1 MAERAVQH
9 ITDYISK
16 TDWRVHENANSG
28 YDIGGLIMNVAGWAA
43 AEYWMREVYS
53 PEIGQAHR
61 DGRLHIHDLNFLG
74 SYCCGHS
81 LRELLEQ
88 GLGGV
93 STQIEC
99 APPEHLRT
107 ACDQAVNYLGIMSNT
122 FAGAQAFASV
132 DTYLAPYIRKD
143 GLSYDE
149 VKQCIQ
155 SFVYSLNIPSRW
167 SGQAP
172 FTNIT
177 LDLRCPEDLR
187 YLNPVIGGVEQDFT
201 YGDLAEEMDMFNLAL
216 CEVYLE
222 GDATGKPFS
231 YPIPTYCVTEDFPWG
246 SDVAKAIFE
255 MTAKY
260 GLPYF
265 SLFVNSDMDPS
276 DVRSMCCRLRLDLR
290 ELQRRGGALFGSDEK
305 TGSIGVV
312 TINCARLGY
321 KHRGDWY
328 GLVSEL
334 TALMDMARDSLEAKR
349 SQLNEWLSRGLY
361 PYVSRYLG
369 SFDTMF
375 STIGINGVNEMVR
388 NFTHDVED
396 ITTPH
401 GKQMALD
408 LMAVIRDRLSDYQEE
423 TGNLYNLEASP
434 AEGAT
439 YRFALRDRERYPG
452 IITAGTADNPYYTN
466 STQLPVG
473 YTDDPFEA
481 LSEQDELQSLYTG
494 GTVLHLY
501 LGERLSSWETC
512 EKLVRRTAENFTLPY
527 ISITPTYSTCTDH
540 GYIAGEHF
548 HCPECGK
555 ACEVWTR
562 VIGYLRPVSQFN
574 TGKRGE
580 YDERRFFSEPDDL

>member
-1 MAERAVQH
+1 MAENAVRH
-9 ITDYISK
+9 IKDYISK
-16 TDWRVHENANSG
+16 ADWRVNENANSG
-28 YDIGGLIMNVAGWAA
+28 YDVGGLIMNVAGWGA
-43 AEYWMREVYS
+43 AEYWLREVYS
-53 PEIGQAHR
+53 PELAQAHR
-61 DGRLHIHDLNFLG
+61 DGRLHVHDLNFLG

-81 LRELLEQ
+81 LKELLEQ
-88 GLGGV
+88 GLNGV
-93 STQIEC
+93 RTQVEC

-107 ACDQAVNYLGIMSNT
+107 ALDQAVNYLGIMSNT

-132 DTYLAPYIRKD
+132 DTYLAPYIRRD

-149 VKQCIQ
+149 VKQCVQ

-187 YLNPVIGGVEQDFT
+187 HLNPMIGGQEQPFT
-201 YGDLAEEMDMFNLAL
+201 YGDLADEMDMFNLAL

-222 GDATGKPFS
+222 GDASGQPFS

-246 SDVAKAIFE
+246 SDVARAIFE
-255 MTAKY
+255 MAAKY

-321 KHRGDWY
+321 EHREDWD
-328 GLVSEL
+328 GLVSSL
-334 TALMDMARDSLEAKR
+334 TDLMDIARDSLEAKR
-349 SQLNEWLSRGLY
+349 EQLNDWLDRGLY

-369 SFDTMF
+369 TFGTMF
-375 STIGINGVNEMVR
+375 STIGVNGVNEMIR

-408 LMAVIRDRLSDYQEE
+408 LMAVIRERLSDYQEE

-439 YRFALRDRERYPG
+439 YRFALADKRVYPD
-452 IITAGTADNPYYTN
+452 IIQAGTEDNPYYTN

-501 LGERLSSWETC
+501 MSEAVSSWEAC
-512 EKLVRRTAENFTLPY
+512 QAMVRRTAENFSLPY
-527 ISITPTYSTCTDH
+527 ISVTPTFSVCPNH
-540 GYIAGEHF
+540 GYLKGEHF
-548 HCPECGK
+548 HCEQCGE
-555 ACEVWTR
+555 ACEVWSR
-562 VIGYLRPVSQFN
+562 VMGYLRPVSQYN
-574 TGKRGE
+574 VGKKGE
-580 YDERRFFSEPDDL
+580 YHERRFFVER